1 MALALTSRRRTLAA
15 AASALAAI
23 ALAVGVV
30 GRGCRV
36 GAPGPDAAVRGLLQ
50 AARAGDRQAVFELL
64 SPATQQRLADRARQ
78 ATALVGASVRY
89 RPLDLISIGSFD
101 DAPSPSDL
109 QVVEDTGE
117 RATVSVETSGGT
129 ERIGLVKV
137 DGRWRIDLAGYGGEL

>member
-36 GAPGPDAAVRGLLQ
+36 GAPGPDAAVRALIQ
-50 AARAGDRQAVFELL
+50 AARAGDRQAVYDLL
-64 SPATQQRLADRARQ
+64 SPATQGRLAERARK

-89 RPLDLISIGSFD
+89 APLDLISIGAFG
-101 DAPSPSDL
+101 DAPAPSDL
-109 QVVEDTGE
+109 DVVEDTGE
-117 RATVSVETSGGT
+117 RATVEIETSGGT
-129 ERIGLVKV
+129 ARLGLVRV
-137 DGRWRIDLAGYGGEL
+137 DGHWRVDLPGYGTDL